1 MIMPSEDVPITSV
14 IRAEEA
20 MKDFPSMHSKLK
32 PVVENGLNRL
42 AIRQVLCMYAEL
54 SGARN
59 PRLRSTFDGN
69 IEVNP

>member
-1 MIMPSEDVPITSV
+1 MIMPLEDALITSV
-14 IRAEEA
+14 IPVEEA

-42 AIRQVLCMYAEL
+42 ATHPDPCMYAVL
-54 SGARN
+54 NGARN
-59 PRLRSTFDGN
+59 PRLRSTFDDN